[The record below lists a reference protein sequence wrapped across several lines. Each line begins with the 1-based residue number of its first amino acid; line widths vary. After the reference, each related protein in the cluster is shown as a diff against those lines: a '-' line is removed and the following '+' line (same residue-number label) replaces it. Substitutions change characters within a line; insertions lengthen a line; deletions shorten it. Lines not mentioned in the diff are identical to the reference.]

1 MRIQRRLPKRVF
13 GILQH
18 KNLELNKMK
27 FINFLFILTFILTSC
42 NKDYNTVGVDLID
55 NKSFNTSVEE
65 IPVFVKMNKIPP
77 YISNAITTFQLG
89 TYEDNVYG
97 KSKVSFLSQLGF
109 DNSNPVFGIFK
120 QIDEENGMEDN
131 IAAIAE
137 EETIKNVFLDIPFFT
152 NVDDDDNDGVINLYD
167 VDSADPNSDSDGD
180 GVSDSDESN
189 AGQNPLDPD
198 TDGDGILDGDDT
210 ESINPNAGS
219 TLYELDSLI
228 GNSNAKFKLKVSELD
243 YFLRPFDPE
252 DNFESYQKYYS
263 NNKITENFSGTV
275 LFDEEIEINSNELVF
290 YNEDDPETEEDDES
304 ETVKERLSPRIR
316 VSLDNSFF
324 QSKILNKEGSS
335 DFANL
340 ENFKLFFKGIIID
353 AYDFSDPL
361 LMILNFA
368 EAEIRIVYE
377 YQKYDKN
384 GTDDDTSDDVIEATE
399 ENYKLNLNGIKLNS
413 FKHDAYPLTVNN
425 AINDTINNP
434 ETIYLKGGEGIMA
447 EIELF
452 KDNDGN
458 NILEEIRSKEWLVNE
473 ANLSIY
479 INNDML
485 SSSGGIIE
493 PSRLYLY
500 DIKNKAPLI
509 DYFVDNSAGPKEYQ
523 NKIVHGGYIEL
534 DEDKN
539 GLMYKIRISEH
550 IKNVIRKDST
560 NVKLGLVVSSDIT
573 NSMNIEVG
581 NKEAMTF
588 TPNGSA
594 INPLGTV
601 LIGPSPSAEYYKKRM
616 RLDLYYTKLNN
627 D

>member
-1 MRIQRRLPKRVF
+1 
-13 GILQH
+13 
-18 KNLELNKMK
+18 
-27 FINFLFILTFILTSC
+27 
-42 NKDYNTVGVDLID
+42 VGVDLID
-55 NKSFNTSVEE
+55 NKPFNTSIEE
-65 IPVFVKMNKIPP
+65 IPVFAKMNKIPP

-89 TYEDNVYG
+89 TYEDNIYG
-97 KSKVSFLSQLGF
+97 KTSVSFLSQLGLETV
-109 DNSNPVFGIFK
+109 NPVFGIFK
-120 QIDEENGMEDN
+120 QTDEENGIEDN
-131 IAAIAE
+131 IAAIEE

-167 VDSADPNSDSDGD
+167 VDSEDPYSDSDGD
-180 GVSDSDESN
+180 GVSDADESN

-198 TDGDGILDGDDT
+198 TDGDGILDGEDT
-210 ESINPNAGS
+210 ESINPNGGA
-219 TLYELDSLI
+219 TIYELDSLI
-228 GNSNAKFKLKVSELD
+228 GNSNAKFKLKVSELE

-263 NNKITENFSGTV
+263 NNIIPDNFSGTV
-275 LFDEEIEINSNELVF
+275 LFDEEVEINSNELVF

-304 ETVKERLSPRIR
+304 ETVKERLTPRIR
-316 VSLDNSFF
+316 VALDNSFF
-324 QSKILNKEGSS
+324 QSKILNNEGLS
-335 DFANL
+335 DFANA
-340 ENFKLFFKGIIID
+340 ENFKLFLKGIIID

-361 LMILNFA
+361 LMILNFS

-377 YQKYDKN
+377 YQKYNKN
-384 GTDDDTSDDVIEATE
+384 DTDDDTSDDVIESIEA
-399 ENYKLNLNGIKLNS
+399 NYKINLNGIKLNS
-413 FKHDAYPLTVNN
+413 FKHDSYPLSVTN

-434 ETIYLKGGEGIMA
+434 ETIYLKGGEGVMA

-458 NILEEIRSKEWLVNE
+458 DILEEIRSKEWLVNE

-479 INNDML
+479 INKDML

-500 DIKNKAPLI
+500 DIVNKAPLI
-509 DYFVDNSAGPKEYQ
+509 DYFIDNSAGAKEYQ

-539 GLMYKIRISEH
+539 GMMYKIRISEH

-560 NVKLGLVVSSDIT
+560 NVKLGLVVSSDIS
-573 NSMNIEVG
+573 NSMNIEVK

-588 TPNGSA
+588 IPSSSA

-601 LIGPSPSAEYYKKRM
+601 LIGPSPSAEYYDKRM
-616 RLDLYYTKLNN
+616 RLDLYYTKLN

>member
-55 NKSFNTSVEE
+55 NKPFNTSVEE

-458 NILEEIRSKEWLVNE
+458 DILEEIRSKEWLVNE